1 MVYPTSLNNS
11 AIYNFRLGT
20 NLFPEYISL
29 GMYYNK
35 PRVTDVY
42 DRFFEEIKLQILRE
56 TDAFIIGTTTKE
68 LVDYFYQNKHFTPIE
83 ADEEIGES
91 ANIKKEIRIIRASE
105 RESFYQNEGD
115 IHFEFETFHV
125 SIALKINKSIQEILK
140 MRPSSMSMGWSPNEV
155 KWNSRSIDF
164 SYDIKGYGFT
174 RPQDNVAQYIN
185 NQKQRIYSHLQILTT
200 EINSCN
206 SRLKQQIELFIN
218 SRKEKLESDVSQY
231 DALLK
236 QINIPVK
243 RKDDEVIKR
252 VQIDHTPLVQKVRP
266 VATQPENY
274 TIDSEKVVDIIHIID
289 NQGRQFEKTPKTFMN
304 SGEEDFRNVILVGLN
319 ALFEGNAT
327 GETFMAKGK
336 TDIYLN
342 IAKGNILVCE
352 CKIWGGQKL
361 YGETIDQILSYL
373 TWRVNY
379 GVIITFVRNKSF
391 TNVLTEHEA
400 PISRHLS
407 YRNGFKKLT
416 DTHFISQHSLPT
428 DNQKNVEL
436 HHLFYHV
443 DS

>member
-1 MVYPTSLNNS
+1 MH
-11 AIYNFRLGT
+11 
-20 NLFPEYISL
+20 
-29 GMYYNK
+29 YNK
-35 PRVTDVY
+35 PIVSDVY
-42 DRFFEEIKLQILRE
+42 VRFFEEIKLQILRE

-68 LVDYFYQNKHFTPIE
+68 LVDYYYENKHFDPIE
-83 ADEEIGES
+83 VDEEIGES
-91 ANIKKEIRIIRASE
+91 ADIKKEVRIIRAHE
-105 RESFYQNEGD
+105 RDQFYRNEGD
-115 IHFEFETFHV
+115 LPFEYETFHV
-125 SIALKINKSIQEILK
+125 SIAIKYNKSMQEILK
-140 MRPSSMSMGWSPNEV
+140 MRPSTINISWSPEEA
-155 KWNSRSIDF
+155 KWNSRSVDF

-174 RPQDNVAQYIN
+174 RPEDNVAQYIN
-185 NQKQRIYSHLQILTT
+185 NQKQRVYSHIHVLAT

-206 SRLKQQIELFIN
+206 SQLKLNVEQFIN
-218 SRKEKLESDVSQY
+218 ARKAKLETDVSQY
-231 DALLK
+231 DSLLK

-252 VQIDHTPLVQKVRP
+252 VQINHTPLVQNVRP
-266 VATQPENY
+266 VAKQPENY
-274 TIDSEKVVDIIHIID
+274 SIDREKVVDIVHLID
-289 NQGRQFEKTPKTFMN
+289 NQGRQFEKTPKTFVS

-379 GVIITFVRNKSF
+379 GVVITFVRNKSF
-391 TNVLTEHEA
+391 TNVLAEPEA
-400 PISRHLS
+400 AISAHPS

-428 DNQKNVEL
+428 DNQKNVEI
-436 HHLFYHV
+436 HHLFYHI
-443 DS
+443 